1 MRMNQILD
9 ALSVWTTTRA
19 AGITSYLFL
28 FLSTIAGIS
37 MGSRLIKN
45 KAKATVLTIHQSAGW
60 FGFLFGMMHG
70 AVLLFDQYVGYSVS
84 GLLIPFTT
92 ESHPVLTGMGTLS
105 FYMCFIVILSSD
117 MMKKLGKKA
126 WKMTHMLAFPGYFL
140 ALLHG
145 LLIGSDSSYPWA
157 QAMYG
162 ATGMIVAALT
172 VYRVWT
178 AKKDKRDDPKS
189 GRVTYPHGKP
199 IILEPRDYKV
209 R

>member
-1 MRMNQILD
+1 MNEVLD

-19 AGITSYLFL
+19 SGITSYLFL
-28 FLSTIAGIS
+28 FLSTVAGITI
-37 MGSRLIKN
+37 GSRLIKN
-45 KAKATVLTIHQSAGW
+45 KAKPIVLTLHQSAGW

-70 AVLLFDQYVGYSVS
+70 AVLLFDKYVGYSVS
-84 GLLIPFTT
+84 GLLIPFTA
-92 ESHPVLTGMGTLS
+92 ESHPVLTGIGTLS
-105 FYMCFIVILSSD
+105 FYMTFIVILSSD
-117 MMKKLGKKA
+117 LMKKLGKKV

-157 QAMYG
+157 EAMYG
-162 ATGMIVAALT
+162 ATGIIVVALT

-178 AKKDKRDDPKS
+178 VKKGNREAPKS
-189 GRVTYPHGKP
+189 GRVTYPNAKP
-199 IILEPRDYKV
+199 IIMEPSEYKV

>member
-1 MRMNQILD
+1 MRMNEIID

-19 AGITSYLFL
+19 SGITSYLFL
-28 FLSTIAGIS
+28 FLSTIAGIA
-37 MGSRLIKN
+37 MGSRLIAN
-45 KAKATVLTIHQSAGW
+45 KAKAIVLTMHQSAGW

-84 GLLIPFTT
+84 GLLIPFTA

-105 FYMCFIVILSSD
+105 FYMAFIVILSSD

-162 ATGMIVAALT
+162 ATGIMVVALT
-172 VYRVWT
+172 VYRLWT
-178 AKKDKRDDPKS
+178 VKKDKGEAPKS
-189 GRVTYPHGKP
+189 GRVPYPNAKP
-199 IILEPRDYKV
+199 IIIETSEYKV